1 MSVSVHQFVVLCFFV
16 AVAWAAVGDLRA
28 FRIPNRLVLL
38 LVGFYPAHLLASPQP
53 VDWVAGLIC
62 GAVVFFLG
70 FFAFSRGVIGG
81 GDVKLLAAVALWAG
95 PVNVFPVLLLIMTS
109 GGVLALIF
117 LAHAML
123 QSRSQVGGGAMA
135 RRAVL
140 SAPVPYGIAIAIGAA
155 YLTGRLLL
163 NI

>member
-1 MSVSVHQFVVLCFFV
+1 MSVSIHQFVVLCFFM

-38 LVGFYPAHLLASPQP
+38 VIGFYPAHLIASPQP
-53 VDWVAGLIC
+53 VDWLAGLIC
-62 GAVVFFLG
+62 GAVVFFAG
-70 FFAFSRGVIGG
+70 FFAFSRGIIGG
-81 GDVKLLAAVALWAG
+81 GDVKLLAAIALWAG
-95 PVNVFPVLLLIMTS
+95 PHLVFPVLLLTMMS
-109 GGVLALIF
+109 GGLLALIF

-123 QSRSQVGGGAMA
+123 QSRSQVDGAVLA
-135 RRAVL
+135 RRGLLA
-140 SAPVPYGIAIAIGAA
+140 APVPYGIAIAIGAA

>member
-1 MSVSVHQFVVLCFFV
+1 MSLSIHQFVVMCFFV
-16 AVAWAAVGDLRA
+16 AVAWAAVGDLRS

-38 LVGFYPAHLLASPQP
+38 VIGFYPAHLLASSVP
-53 VDWVAGLIC
+53 VDWLAGLMC
-62 GAVVFFLG
+62 GALVFFFG
-70 FFAFSRGVIGG
+70 FFAFSRGLIGG

-95 PVNVFPVLLLIMTS
+95 PYLVFPVLLLTMAS
-109 GGVLALIF
+109 GGVLALVF
-117 LAHAML
+117 LVHAMI
-123 QSRSQVGGGAMA
+123 QSRSRVSANALTLGTA
-135 RRAVL
+135 L

>member
-1 MSVSVHQFVVLCFFV
+1 MSVSVHQFVVICFFV

-38 LVGFYPAHLLASPQP
+38 VIGFYPAHLLASPLP
-53 VDWVAGLIC
+53 VDWIAGLIC
-62 GAVVFFLG
+62 GAIVFFVG

-95 PVNVFPVLLLIMTS
+95 PSLIFPVLLLTMTS
-109 GGVLALIF
+109 GGLLALIF
-117 LAHAML
+117 LAHAMV
-123 QSRSQVGGGAMA
+123 QARTHAGGSVAI

>member
-1 MSVSVHQFVVLCFFV
+1 MSVSVHQFIVICFFV
-16 AVAWAAVGDLRA
+16 AVAWAAVGDLRS

-38 LVGFYPAHLLASPQP
+38 VIGFYPAHFLASPQP

-70 FFAFSRGVIGG
+70 FFAFSRGLIGG
-81 GDVKLLAAVALWAG
+81 GDVKLLSAVALWAG
-95 PVNVFPVLLLIMTS
+95 PKLIFPVMLLTMAS
-109 GGVLALIF
+109 GGILAGMF
-117 LAHAML
+117 LVHAFV
-123 QSRSQVGGGAMA
+123 QSRSQLGGNVLARKAM
-135 RRAVL
+135 L

-163 NI
+163 TI

>member
-1 MSVSVHQFVVLCFFV
+1 MSVSVHQFVVICFFV
-16 AVAWAAVGDLRA
+16 AVAWAAVGDLRS

-38 LVGFYPAHLLASPQP
+38 VVGFYPAHLIASPQP
-53 VDWVAGLIC
+53 VDWLAGLIC
-62 GAVVFFLG
+62 GAVLFFVG
-70 FFAFSRGVIGG
+70 FFAFSRGVLGG
-81 GDVKLLAAVALWAG
+81 GDVKLLSAVGLWAG
-95 PVNVFPVLLLIMTS
+95 PTLVFPVLLLTMMS
-109 GGVLALIF
+109 GGLLAVIF

-123 QSRSQVGGGAMA
+123 QSRSQIGGDVLARKAM
-135 RRAVL
+135 L

>member
-1 MSVSVHQFVVLCFFV
+1 MLVSVAQFVIICFFV

-38 LVGFYPAHLLASPQP
+38 VVGFYPAYLLAAPYP
-53 VDWVAGLIC
+53 VDWLAGLIT
-62 GAVVFFLG
+62 AAIVFFVG
-70 FFAFSRGVIGG
+70 FFAFSRGLIGG

-95 PVNVFPVLLLIMTS
+95 PQQVFPVLLLTLVS
-109 GGVLALIF
+109 GGILALIF
-117 LAHAML
+117 LIHAL
-123 QSRSQVGGGAMA
+123 VQARTRVSGGTASMA
-135 RRAVL
+135 SVL